1 MTVAAS
7 SSTGVSG
14 VRPRAGVA
22 SAFREHAR
30 LWALLAVVVVWVA
43 IWAVMQGKYTLEIST
58 SSRTDVHD
66 WLQKVADDI
75 SAASDTNGFVAALNS
90 FADALNSAFEWL
102 QNIFTVAK
110 FPRPLP
116 EIGWLGT
123 IAIAAWVT
131 FAAAGWRSVC
141 LVVPAFLAFGFL
153 GYWTDSV
160 DTLLL
165 VGVSVAIACLVGIP
179 LCVWMGRNRVVTAI
193 VTPVLDVM
201 QTMPSFVY
209 LLPFVVFFGIGTAAA
224 IMVTLVYATP
234 PVVRIGAHA
243 IRSVNREVLEATTS
257 LGQNG
262 RQRLVKV
269 ELPLAKRTIIVG
281 VNQTIMAALAMVT
294 IAAYIDSP
302 GLGQPV
308 LDGLKRGQFGTSF
321 VAGVA
326 IVIMAVMLDRTT
338 TAASVRSEQAK
349 RAGESRLRLRR
360 ITLGV
365 GLVVTLVLVYL
376 SNTQVWANEF
386 PSHPDLGTPL
396 RDAVDRFADWM
407 RSDVSNLTTSI
418 QSGFTDHFLNPVQ
431 SLIADSPW
439 FVTGTAIVLIATIV
453 GGVRAFVATVLCL
466 AGIYFLDLWYNAMVT
481 LTSVLVA
488 TAVVVVLAV
497 VVGVAMGRNLTT
509 DRVLRPFLDAGQT
522 IPPFVPLI
530 PVLILFGANRFTA
543 MVAGVIYAA
552 PVAIKLVADGIRSVS
567 RETIEAAESSGS
579 NRWQIIS
586 KVQLPMARGSVLLA
600 ANQGLLYVLSMVVI
614 GGMVGAGA
622 LGFDVVKG
630 FRQADYIGRGL
641 AAGITI
647 VLLGIMLDRITTYGA
662 ARAGASTSA
671 GRTRA
676 FLRRAPRSAS

>member
-75 SAASDTNGFVAALNS
+75 SAASDSNGFVAALNS

-209 LLPFVVFFGIGTAAA
+209 LLPFVVF
-224 IMVTLVYATP
+224 
-234 PVVRIGAHA
+234 
-243 IRSVNREVLEATTS
+243 
-257 LGQNG
+257 
-262 RQRLVKV
+262 
-269 ELPLAKRTIIVG
+269 
-281 VNQTIMAALAMVT
+281 
-294 IAAYIDSP
+294 
-302 GLGQPV
+302 
-308 LDGLKRGQFGTSF
+308 
-321 VAGVA
+321 
-326 IVIMAVMLDRTT
+326 
-338 TAASVRSEQAK
+338 
-349 RAGESRLRLRR
+349 SRRR
-360 ITLGV
+360 
-365 GLVVTLVLVYL
+365 
-376 SNTQVWANEF
+376 
-386 PSHPDLGTPL
+386 
-396 RDAVDRFADWM
+396 
-407 RSDVSNLTTSI
+407 
-418 QSGFTDHFLNPVQ
+418 
-431 SLIADSPW
+431 
-439 FVTGTAIVLIATIV
+439 
-453 GGVRAFVATVLCL
+453 
-466 AGIYFLDLWYNAMVT
+466 
-481 LTSVLVA
+481 
-488 TAVVVVLAV
+488 
-497 VVGVAMGRNLTT
+497 
-509 DRVLRPFLDAGQT
+509 
-522 IPPFVPLI
+522 
-530 PVLILFGANRFTA
+530 
-543 MVAGVIYAA
+543 
-552 PVAIKLVADGIRSVS
+552 
-567 RETIEAAESSGS
+567 
-579 NRWQIIS
+579 
-586 KVQLPMARGSVLLA
+586 
-600 ANQGLLYVLSMVVI
+600 
-614 GGMVGAGA
+614 
-622 LGFDVVKG
+622 
-630 FRQADYIGRGL
+630 
-641 AAGITI
+641 
-647 VLLGIMLDRITTYGA
+647 
-662 ARAGASTSA
+662 
-671 GRTRA
+671 
-676 FLRRAPRSAS
+676 PRSARTGASGW